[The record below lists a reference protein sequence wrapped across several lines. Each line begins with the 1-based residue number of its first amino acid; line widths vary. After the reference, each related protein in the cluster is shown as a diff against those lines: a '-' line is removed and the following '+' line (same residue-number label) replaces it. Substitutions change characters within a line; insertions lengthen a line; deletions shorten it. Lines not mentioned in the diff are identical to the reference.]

1 MAEELVKEEVVEEAP
16 KKKRGRPKKSETA
29 AETAVTEETTPEVVA
44 EEPVVETVAEEPVAE
59 EVAVEPTV
67 EIPVEIVTA
76 EPTKAEV
83 VIPFAA
89 KEAPN
94 FYAAR
99 ANSPFNGTTI
109 SRVFR

>member
-1 MAEELVKEEVVEEAP
+1 MAEELVKEEIVEEAP
-16 KKKRGRPKKSETA
+16 KKKRGRPKKTETTEA
-29 AETAVTEETTPEVVA
+29 TPVAEETTPEEVA
-44 EEPVVETVAEEPVAE
+44 EPVAETVTEESVTE

-67 EIPVEIVTA
+67 EVPVEIVTA

-94 FYAAR
+94 FYVAR

>member
-16 KKKRGRPKKSETA
+16 KKKRGRPKKSETTEA
-29 AETAVTEETTPEVVA
+29 TPVAEETTEPVAETVTEE
-44 EEPVVETVAEEPVAE
+44 PVTE

-67 EIPVEIVTA
+67 EAPVEIVTA

-94 FYAAR
+94 FYVAR

>member
-16 KKKRGRPKKSETA
+16 KKKRGRPKKSEATP
-29 AETAVTEETTPEVVA
+29 VTEETTSEVVA
-44 EEPVVETVAEEPVAE
+44 EPVAETVTEEPVTE

-67 EIPVEIVTA
+67 EVPVEIVAA

-94 FYAAR
+94 FYVAR